1 MGVNL
6 QMTQMNWQI
15 GTKMTDFCPQITVN
29 CEICLFCLIE
39 TPCKSLKFNK
49 MTLNSKKVVNWG
61 LQNYLSRYHDPI
73 GNKN

>member
-1 MGVNL
+1 MDEC
-6 QMTQMNWQI
+6 QKAKSYI
-15 GTKMTDFCPQITVN
+15 SGTENDVRMCPQITVN